1 MHSKSNPD
9 HTSPATGAKSS
20 EVMSRLGAE
29 VLSLL
34 QPAPGERIL
43 DLGCGNGDLT
53 ARIAA
58 AGAIP
63 TGIDLSAESVALARG
78 RHPYLDI
85 QAADASLYLTDT
97 RYDAVFSHAAL
108 HWIGNAEA
116 TARTVWLA
124 LRDGGRFVAEFAGSG
139 NLASLTDAIGQVLS
153 ARGYDPEGRNPWYL
167 PTIGEYAGLLERTG
181 FRVTFALHFDQPSPS
196 KAPSGVRALLDSF
209 AGCFFPDVPPAE
221 LASVYDEVEAAVKP
235 RLYRDGQ
242 WIIDKSRLRIAAV
255 KVSR

>member
-1 MHSKSNPD
+1 
-9 HTSPATGAKSS
+9 
-20 EVMSRLGAE
+20 MSRLGTE

-63 TGIDLSAESVALARG
+63 TGIDLSAESVALARQ
-78 RHPYLDI
+78 RHPDLDL
-85 QAADASLYLTDT
+85 QAADASLYRSDT

-116 TARTVWLA
+116 TARTVSIA
-124 LRDGGRFVAEFAGSG
+124 LREGGRFVAEFAGSG

-153 ARGYDPEGRNPWYL
+153 ARGYEPEGRNPWYQ
-167 PTIGEYAGLLERTG
+167 PTIGEYASLLERAG

-196 KAPSGVRALLDSF
+196 KVPSGVRALLDSF
-209 AGCFFPDVPPAE
+209 AGYFFPDIPPAE

-235 RLYRDGQ
+235 RLFRDGQ

-255 KVSR
+255 KASR